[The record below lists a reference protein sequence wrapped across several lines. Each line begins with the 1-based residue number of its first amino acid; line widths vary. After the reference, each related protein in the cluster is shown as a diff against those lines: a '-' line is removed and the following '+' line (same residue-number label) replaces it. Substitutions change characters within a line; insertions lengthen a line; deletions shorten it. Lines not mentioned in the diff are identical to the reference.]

1 MKHYSKFLLLLFVFA
16 TQNIVA
22 QTLTGDMIASQL
34 KEKASILND
43 YQNMLV
49 DKEKSPEV
57 KSYYK
62 KQALGLFVNNGNPF
76 KIDSLSYSGS
86 TITTSSIYRSKPVT
100 RKVTDYLQGLIEMRF
115 VPIDLNGLKIPAFP
129 SVINEADIV
138 KYGENQYKYT
148 ILVTRELA
156 GYIDNTPVYK
166 DITPYEYT
174 VFLSLQKSIAGTEYI
189 VYLNDIVVEN
199 QTEEG
204 K

>member
-1 MKHYSKFLLLLFVFA
+1 MKHYGKLLLLLIAFA

-34 KEKASILND
+34 KAKASILND
-43 YQNMLV
+43 CQNMLV
-49 DKEKSPEV
+49 DKEKSLEV

-62 KQALGLFVNNGNPF
+62 KQALCLFVNNGNPF
-76 KIDSLSYSGS
+76 MIDSLSYSGS

-129 SVINEADIV
+129 SVINEADFV

-148 ILVTRELA
+148 FIVTRELA

-174 VFLSLQKSIAGTEYI
+174 IFLSLQKTILGTEYT
-189 VYLNDIVVEN
+189 VYLNDLVIEN
-199 QTEEG
+199 KAEDG